1 MLNFI
6 YWPISFVLYCW
17 HWLLS
22 QVLDPSAGLTW
33 ILAIVLLTWTLKAIM
48 VKPTLTSLRSQRK
61 MQELQPRL
69 QEVRTKYANDKTK
82 QAEEMQKVYK
92 DSKVRPMAG
101 CLPMLAQIP
110 MFIGLFHVLRSFDRT
125 VSVAGGIGHPAGEP
139 MSIEQNRSIGNY
151 FFEPE
156 HVQSYLD
163 AEFFGVPLVA
173 NLRLNSPVLQDVTT
187 VQAAMIIVPL
197 IIVIAVLT
205 HLNAR
210 MSLNR
215 QEARRA
221 SGKTQAP
228 QGQNAEMM
236 QQQMAMMSKMMLWV
250 MPGMLV
256 ISGFI
261 WPIGLLFYMLSNTV
275 WTYVQTRMVNAKM
288 DREEEAEEQAKIEL
302 KRTTAPKP
310 GSRKRDTR
318 TKKQRKQ
325 GNN

>member
-1 MLNFI
+1 MNP
-6 YWPISFVLYCW
+6 PI
-17 HWLLS
+17 
-22 QVLDPSAGLTW
+22 
-33 ILAIVLLTWTLKAIM
+33 
-48 VKPTLTSLRSQRK
+48 
-61 MQELQPRL
+61 
-69 QEVRTKYANDKTK
+69 
-82 QAEEMQKVYK
+82 
-92 DSKVRPMAG
+92 
-101 CLPMLAQIP
+101 
-110 MFIGLFHVLRSFDRT
+110 
-125 VSVAGGIGHPAGEP
+125 
-139 MSIEQNRSIGNY
+139 
-151 FFEPE
+151 
-156 HVQSYLD
+156 
-163 AEFFGVPLVA
+163 
-173 NLRLNSPVLQDVTT
+173 LQDVTT
-187 VQAAMIIVPL
+187 LQAAIIIVPL
-197 IIVIAVLT
+197 IIIIAVLT

-210 MSLNR
+210 MSLDR

-236 QQQMAMMSKMMLWV
+236 KQQMAMMGKMMLWV

-275 WTYVQTRMVNAKM
+275 WTFVQTRMVNNHM

-310 GSRKRDTR
+310 GARKRDTR

>member
-22 QVLDPSAGLTW
+22 LVLNPDAGLTW

-61 MQELQPRL
+61 MQELQPKL

-139 MSIEQNRSIGNY
+139 MSIEANRMTGNY
-151 FFEPE
+151 FFGPE

-163 AEFFGVPLVA
+163 AELFGVPLVA
-173 NLRLNSPVLQDVTT
+173 NLRLNSPVLHDVTT
-187 VQAAMIIVPL
+187 AQAAMIIVPL
-197 IIVIAVLT
+197 IAIIAVLT

-210 MSLNR
+210 ISLNR

-236 QQQMAMMSKMMLWV
+236 QQQMAMMS
-250 MPGMLV
+250 
-256 ISGFI
+256 
-261 WPIGLLFYMLSNTV
+261 
-275 WTYVQTRMVNAKM
+275 R
-288 DREEEAEEQAKIEL
+288 
-302 KRTTAPKP
+302 
-310 GSRKRDTR
+310 
-318 TKKQRKQ
+318 
-325 GNN
+325 

>member
-1 MLNFI
+1 M
-6 YWPISFVLYCW
+6 SC
-17 HWLLS
+17 
-22 QVLDPSAGLTW
+22 
-33 ILAIVLLTWTLKAIM
+33 
-48 VKPTLTSLRSQRK
+48 
-61 MQELQPRL
+61 
-69 QEVRTKYANDKTK
+69 
-82 QAEEMQKVYK
+82 
-92 DSKVRPMAG
+92 
-101 CLPMLAQIP
+101 CLPMVARILMI
-110 MFIGLFHVLRSFDRT
+110 IGWCHVLRSIARS
-125 VSVAGGIGHPAGEP
+125 VSVAGCIVHPAVEP

-151 FFEPE
+151 FFNPE
-156 HVQSYLD
+156 QVQSYLD

-173 NLRLNSPVLQDVTT
+173 NLRLNSPILHDVTT
-187 VQAAMIIVPL
+187 FQAAVIIVPL
-197 IIVIAVLT
+197 IIVIATLT

-210 MSLNR
+210 TSLDR

-221 SGKTQAP
+221 AGKTQAP

-261 WPIGLLFYMLSNTV
+261 WPIGLLFYMLANTV
-275 WTYVQTRMVNAKM
+275 WTFVQTRMVNAKM
-288 DREEEAEEQAKIEL
+288 DREEEEAEQAKIEL

-310 GSRKRDTR
+310 GARKRDTR

>member
-22 QVLDPSAGLTW
+22 LVLDPAAGITW
-33 ILAIVLLTWTLKAIM
+33 ILAIILLTWTLKAIM

-69 QEVRTKYANDKTK
+69 QEVRSKYANDKTK

-92 DSKVRPMAG
+92 DAKVRPMAG
-101 CLPMLAQIP
+101 CLPMLAQVP

-139 MSIEQNRSIGNY
+139 MSIEMNRSIGNY
-151 FFEPE
+151 FFNPE
-156 HVQSYLD
+156 QVQSYLD
-163 AEFFGVPLVA
+163 SELFGVPLVA
-173 NLRLNSPVLQDVTT
+173 NLRLNSPILQDVTT
-187 VQAAMIIVPL
+187 LQAAIIIVPL
-197 IIVIAVLT
+197 IIIIAVLT

-210 MSLNR
+210 MSLDR

-236 QQQMAMMSKMMLWV
+236 QQQMAMMGKMMLWV

-275 WTYVQTRMVNAKM
+275 WTFVQTRMVNNHM
-288 DREEEAEEQAKIEL
+288 DREEEEEEQAKIEL

-310 GSRKRDTR
+310 GARKRDTR

>member
-22 QVLDPSAGLTW
+22 RVMDPSAGLTW
-33 ILAIVLLTWTLKAIM
+33 ILAIILLTWTLKAIM

-61 MQELQPRL
+61 MQELQPKL

-139 MSIEQNRSIGNY
+139 MTIEQNASIGNY
-151 FFEPE
+151 FFDPE
-156 HVQSYLD
+156 HVQSYVD
-163 AEFFGVPLVA
+163 AELFGVPLVA
-173 NLRLNSPVLQDVTT
+173 NLRLNSPLLHDLTMA
-187 VQAAMIIVPL
+187 QAAMIIVPL
-197 IIVIAVLT
+197 IAIIAVLT

-236 QQQMAMMSKMMLWV
+236 QQQMQMMSKMMLWV

-261 WPIGLLFYMLSNTV
+261 WPIGLLFYMLANTV

-310 GSRKRDTR
+310 GARKRDTR

-325 GNN
+325 GN